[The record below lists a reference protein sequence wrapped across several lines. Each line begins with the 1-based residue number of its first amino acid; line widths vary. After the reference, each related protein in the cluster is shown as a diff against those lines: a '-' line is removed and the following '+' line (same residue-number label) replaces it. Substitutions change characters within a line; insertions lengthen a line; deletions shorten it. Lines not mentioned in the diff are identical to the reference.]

1 MKTYKQSIIFIS
13 IICFLVFGLF
23 SNKFLMNSSFPKGV
37 IQNRFESKENFY
49 FNPYI
54 LKIIYKHKKSGLLY
68 YGSYHNLNIA
78 HPQFNDIEKR
88 WNLFKPDIAYSESIK
103 WPLIKTKED
112 AIKKYGEQ
120 GLLRYLAH
128 RDKVKIESI
137 DPSRED
143 EMRYLL
149 KYYSVSKI
157 KIYYI
162 LRQVVIDKEIF
173 RKKNIKNKLIK
184 SFLKNMSKM
193 KSFNTYPGNIREF
206 NMCIKKLLPEVKDWR
221 KIDSSYFMN
230 ILRKDNILAKINIT
244 INKYRDKY
252 MLNKIIKTLKKGKK
266 IFAVVGK
273 SHVISQENDILSKI
287 RNFK

>member
-13 IICFLVFGLF
+13 IICFLAFGLF
-23 SNKFLMNSSFPKGV
+23 SNKFPMNSSFPKGI

-88 WNLFKPDIAYSESIK
+88 WDLFKPDIAYSESIK

-137 DPSRED
+137 DPSRKD
-143 EMRYLL
+143 EMEYLL
-149 KYYSVSKI
+149 KYYSVPKI

-173 RKKNIKNKLIK
+173 NKKKIKNTYINLLLKNI
-184 SFLKNMSKM
+184 SKVRY
-193 KSFNTYPGNIREF
+193 FNTYPQNIREF
-206 NMCIKKLLPEVKDWR
+206 NNSVKKLLPEVNDWR

-230 ILRKDNILAKINIT
+230 ILRKDNILAKMNIKV
-244 INKYRDKY
+244 NRYRDKH

-273 SHVISQENDILSKI
+273 SHVISQEKNILSKI
-287 RNFK
+287 QNVK